1 MQVERL
7 QELGF
12 CLAARSTSRE
22 WLFNDLFSEST
33 CMGGGQKSGLFK
45 LGPLGDLARI
55 SAKFR
60 KLFLSGHDTPST
72 TTIALL
78 AAALSF
84 LGPCA
89 GEK

>member
-33 CMGGGQKSGLFK
+33 RMGGGQKSGIFK
-45 LGPLGDLARI
+45 RGPCSTARI

-60 KLFLSGHDTPST
+60 KLFLPLFD
-72 TTIALL
+72 ADL
-78 AAALSF
+78 APAEWARWKKRREIQ
-84 LGPCA
+84 G
-89 GEK
+89 GG

>member
-33 CMGGGQKSGLFK
+33 RMGGGQKSGLFK
-45 LGPLGDLARI
+45 LGPCGYLAQV
-55 SAKFR
+55 AADFQ
-60 KLFLSGHDTPST
+60 KLFLLPAQ
-72 TTIALL
+72 TIPL
-78 AAALSF
+78 
-84 LGPCA
+84 
-89 GEK
+89 